1 MRARSNAYV
10 SQVVTATAVA
20 TAAVLLVLALWTVSR
35 VLLLIFGG
43 VLLAVLLRGLGDL
56 LNRYTRI
63 PEGWCVVIVAATLAI
78 IFGWGGW
85 YLSAEIAGQ
94 FDELGRSLTG
104 MWQQAHGQLQKYSWG
119 RDALAVLAEYHL
131 SADNVGAI
139 GKIIGGTAAA
149 ASGLILSVIVGLY
162 VAADPDLY
170 RRGILRL
177 VPLSYRLR
185 AAEILHDLHEVLRR
199 WLLGTL
205 LLMIIV
211 GVAVATGLWLLGI
224 PLALAL
230 GIIMFVL
237 EFIPYLG
244 PIIAAVPAVLVASTL
259 GTQEMLFVVLL
270 YWGVQSLEGYV
281 LSPLIF
287 QRSVDVPPM
296 LTMSAQVVLGTM
308 LGVLGV
314 VFATPLTACA
324 LVLFRRMYVEDVLG
338 DRLDEP
344 VASGPARRTR
354 RA

>member
-1 MRARSNAYV
+1 VLIAA
-10 SQVVTATAVA
+10 AVA
-20 TAAVLLVLALWTVSR
+20 TAAVLLVLAVWMVSR

-56 LNRYTRI
+56 LSRSTRI
-63 PEGWCVVIVAATLAI
+63 PEGWSVVIAAVGLGAV
-78 IFGWGGW
+78 FGWGGW
-85 YLSAEIAGQ
+85 YLSGEIAGQ
-94 FDELGRSLTG
+94 FDELGRSLTQ
-104 MWQQAHGQLQKYSWG
+104 MWQQAQTELQKYSWG
-119 RDALAVLAEYHL
+119 RDTLSVLAEYHL
-131 SADNVGAI
+131 SADNVGALGRI
-139 GKIIGGTAAA
+139 VAGVAGAL
-149 ASGLILSVIVGLY
+149 SGLVLSVIVGLY

-170 RRGILRL
+170 RRGVLRL
-177 VPLSYRLR
+177 VPMSYRLR

-205 LLMIIV
+205 LLMIVV
-211 GVAVATGLWLLGI
+211 GAAVALGLYLIGI

-244 PIIAAVPAVLVASTL
+244 PILAAVPAVLIASTL

-270 YWGVQSLEGYV
+270 YWGVQSVEGYV
-281 LSPLIF
+281 LSPLVF

-296 LTMSAQVVLGTM
+296 LTISAQVVLGTV

-324 LVLFRRMYVEDVLG
+324 LVLFNRVYVEDVLG
-338 DRLDEP
+338 DRLDEA
-344 VASGPARRTR
+344 VASAPGAKR
-354 RA
+354 

>member
-1 MRARSNAYV
+1 VRAGSSAYTK
-10 SQVVTATAVA
+10 QVLIAAAVA
-20 TAAVLLVLALWTVSR
+20 TAAVLLVLAVWMVSR

-56 LNRYTRI
+56 LSRSTRV
-63 PEGWCVVIVAATLAI
+63 PEGWSVVIAALGLGAV
-78 IFGWGGW
+78 FGWGGW
-85 YLSAEIAGQ
+85 YLSGEIAGQ
-94 FDELGRSLTG
+94 FDELGRSLTQ
-104 MWQQAHGQLQKYSWG
+104 MWQQAQTELQKYSWG
-119 RDALAVLAEYHL
+119 RDTLSVLAEYHL
-131 SADNVGAI
+131 SADNVGALGRI
-139 GKIIGGTAAA
+139 VAGVAGAL
-149 ASGLILSVIVGLY
+149 SGLVLSVIVGLY

-170 RRGILRL
+170 RRGVLRL
-177 VPLSYRLR
+177 VPMSYRLR

-205 LLMIIV
+205 LLMIVV
-211 GVAVATGLWLLGI
+211 GAAVALGLYLIGI

-244 PIIAAVPAVLVASTL
+244 PILAAVPAVLIASTL

-270 YWGVQSLEGYV
+270 YWGVQSVEGYV
-281 LSPLIF
+281 LSPLVF

-296 LTMSAQVVLGTM
+296 LTISAQVVLGTV

-324 LVLFRRMYVEDVLG
+324 LVLFNRVYVEDVLG
-338 DRLDEP
+338 DRLDEA
-344 VASGPARRTR
+344 VASAPGAKR
-354 RA
+354 